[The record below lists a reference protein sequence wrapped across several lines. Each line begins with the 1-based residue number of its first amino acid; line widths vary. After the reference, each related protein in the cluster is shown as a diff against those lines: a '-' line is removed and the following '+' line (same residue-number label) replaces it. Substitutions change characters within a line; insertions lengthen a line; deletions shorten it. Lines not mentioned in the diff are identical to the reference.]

1 MPGSYRSG
9 RARAGREGALALDGR
24 ADRAQEEHLHVALPQ
39 LSRVCSIVCEGSG
52 MTWNDYETEQRPIYF
67 QEGRDRDTTFA
78 AFKEQKISVRSVV
91 SSS

>member
-24 ADRAQEEHLHVALPQ
+24 ADRAQKEHLHVAHPQ
-39 LSRVCSIVCEGSG
+39 LSWVCSIVCEGSG
-52 MTWNDYETEQRPIYF
+52 MTDYYETEQRPIYF